1 MAIGSKHV
9 LQKQK
14 LELLDIIKEAMF
26 IPVKNINFFFF
37 IIITSFPL
45 FCLLVS
51 SEILLQSTF
60 TEISHTLNYQPS
72 FHLPFTW
79 PTPFDIISNLG
90 DELLYRLV
98 QLGLLYLV
106 PLHLLEFCSAFMTI
120 NVASDIYTEERKMS
134 LKEIVQK
141 PIHKAKLRAAFIT
154 SVYAH
159 ALSTSTLLGLM
170 WLVTAYYAIFWNSVV
185 SVFFAVFHG
194 AAFVALLM
202 KYMEWSAAWKM
213 SVVISIVEEKYGMD
227 ALVISDYFL
236 RGSEQRGLFLMLFF
250 SGLDFVIRMVGLYWC
265 GIILQV
271 FLLCL
276 CNTMKWMASMV
287 YFYDCK
293 SRILEKKV
301 DEEMGK
307 EIKGID
313 EQSSLARE

>member
-1 MAIGSKHV
+1 MEMGSKHV

-14 LELLDIIKEAMF
+14 LELFHIIKEATF
-26 IPVKNINFFFF
+26 IPVKNINFVFFT
-37 IIITSFPL
+37 IITSFPL
-45 FCLLVS
+45 FCCLWYY
-51 SEILLQSTF
+51 EILLQS
-60 TEISHTLNYQPS
+60 ILSQIPGILKQP
-72 FHLPFTW
+72 PFFYFIW
-79 PTPFDIISNLG
+79 PTPFDIINNLLA
-90 DELLYRLV
+90 EFLYRLV
-98 QLGLLYLV
+98 RPCLLYLV
-106 PLHLLEFCSAFMTI
+106 PLHLLEFISAFMSVSI
-120 NVASDIYTEERKMS
+120 ASKIYKEKQMS
-134 LKEIVQK
+134 LNEMFEK
-141 PIHKAKLRAAFIT
+141 PIHKAKLRATFIT
-154 SVYAH
+154 SLYAH
-159 ALSTSTLLGLM
+159 VLSTCTLLGLI
-170 WLVTAYYAIFWNSVV
+170 WLVTTYFAIFWKSVV
-185 SVFFAVFHG
+185 DVFFAVFHG

-227 ALVISDYFL
+227 ALVISDYFR

-250 SGLDFVIRMVGLYWC
+250 SGWDFVIRVVGLYWC

-271 FLLCL
+271 CLLCL

-293 SRILEKKV
+293 SRIFEKKV

>member
-1 MAIGSKHV
+1 MGSKHV

-14 LELLDIIKEAMF
+14 LEFLDIIKEAMF

-45 FCLLVS
+45 FCFSVS
-51 SEILLQSTF
+51 SEIWLQSTF
-60 TEISHTLNYQPS
+60 TEILHTLNYQPS
-72 FHLPFTW
+72 FHLPSTW
-79 PTPFDIISNLG
+79 PTPFVIITNLD
-90 DELLYRLV
+90 DELVYKLV
-98 QLGLLYLV
+98 QLSLLYLV
-106 PLHLLEFCSAFMTI
+106 SLPLLEFCSAFMTI

-154 SVYAH
+154 FVYAH
-159 ALSTSTLLGLM
+159 VLSTCTLLGLM
-170 WLVTAYYAIFWNSVV
+170 WVVTACYANFWNSAV
-185 SVFFAVFHG
+185 SVFFAVYHA

-202 KYMEWSAAWKM
+202 KHMEWSAAWKV

-227 ALVISDYFL
+227 ALVISDYFN
-236 RGSEQRGLFLMLFF
+236 RGSERRGLFLMLFF
-250 SGLDFVIRMVGLYWC
+250 SGLDFVIRVVGLYCC
-265 GIILQV
+265 GIIFQV
-271 FLLCL
+271 CLLCL

-293 SRILEKKV
+293 SRVLWKKV

-307 EIKGID
+307 EINGID